1 MSSIRI
7 LFGAVFVM
15 AAVTS
20 GCSCEPLVSPPDG
33 GTGGGTAGG
42 STAGGMTA
50 GGMAGGGSAGG
61 MTAGGM
67 AGGGTAGGDAGG
79 MAGGGSAGGM
89 AGGSAGGMAGGS
101 AGGMAGGSAGGMAGG
116 GSATQ
121 FTQFARDLINSDTTA
136 SALPRASSQF
146 LTLPDDMPITFPTTF
161 FDGGL

>member
-89 AGGSAGGMAGGS
+89 AGGSAGGMAGG
-101 AGGMAGGSAGGMAGG
+101 